1 MPVPL
6 EDHVR
11 LVLLE
16 NERGAKFFRAVRE
29 GWNDFAKAYPQRHRW
44 IRKSSARHMVWEEV
58 ARRLK
63 AVAAD
68 DPGIAVLEHRDTLS
82 LIIEDE
88 VLFRLKH
95 ADTALATQN
104 VPTEEAVAFDDH
116 DVDLFGYRGLQR
128 VRLCYVLDQYE
139 TGLIWVGIAAHNKG
153 QFLWKIELEDG
164 GALAAPE
171 RLPVDE
177 PDADTTRLARL
188 KDDAKSDKDKK
199 KKNDR

>member
-6 EDHVR
+6 EEHVR

-16 NERGAKFFRAVRE
+16 NERGAKFYRAVRE
-29 GWNDFAKAYPQRHRW
+29 GWSAYEQLYPQRHSW

-58 ARRLK
+58 GRRLK

-68 DPGIAVLEHRDTLS
+68 DSGMAVLEHRDTLS

-95 ADTALATQN
+95 ADTALMTQN
-104 VPTEEAVAFDDH
+104 YPTEEATAFDDH

-139 TGLIWVGIAAHNKG
+139 SGLIWVGIAAHDKG
-153 QFLWKIELEDG
+153 QFLWKIELDNG

-171 RLPVDE
+171 RLPLEELDE
-177 PDADTTRLARL
+177 DTARLARL
-188 KDDAKSDKDKK
+188 KSAEKDEKK
-199 KKNDR
+199 KKDGG